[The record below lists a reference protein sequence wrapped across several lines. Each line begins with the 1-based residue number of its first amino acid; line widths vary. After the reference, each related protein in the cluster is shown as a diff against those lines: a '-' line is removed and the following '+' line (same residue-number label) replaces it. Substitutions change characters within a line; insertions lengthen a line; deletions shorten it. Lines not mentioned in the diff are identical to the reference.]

1 MKQTKCNLNFWP
13 YAITAT
19 AIFAVFKMNGTIDWS
34 WFKVL
39 LPVIVLLV
47 LDVVASL
54 AIIALSLYKV
64 KRDFKKTL
72 EEQIAAAEKR
82 SDDRIS
88 LAEKYRAACEEL
100 NKNWSRLSPEARTAR
115 FERIRNLRELMNT
128 AECVEAMRPA
138 ECNECKQREASLEL
152 SEDMKV
158 VQTDASAP
166 GELFPVENPD
176 AAMCDF
182 FKDQMNILKEK

>member
-1 MKQTKCNLNFWP
+1 MNKRKFEINLWP

-47 LDVVASL
+47 WLVVASL
-54 AIIALSLYKV
+54 VIIALSLYKV

-72 EEQIAAAEKR
+72 EEQLAAAEQR

-88 LAEKYRAACEEL
+88 LAESYLTACEEL
-100 NKNWSRLSPEARTAR
+100 NKNWSRLSPEARTAL

-128 AECVEAMRPA
+128 AERVEAMRPA
-138 ECNECKQREASLEL
+138 ECNECKQKEL
-152 SEDMKV
+152 
-158 VQTDASAP
+158 
-166 GELFPVENPD
+166 
-176 AAMCDF
+176 
-182 FKDQMNILKEK
+182 

>member
-1 MKQTKCNLNFWP
+1 MKHTKCNLNLWP

-19 AIFAVFKMNGTIDWS
+19 VIFAVFKMNGTIDWS

-47 LDVVASL
+47 WLVVASL
-54 AIIALSLYKV
+54 VIIALSLYKV

-72 EEQIAAAEKR
+72 EEQLAAAEQR

-100 NKNWSRLSPEARTAR
+100 NKNWSRLSPEARTAL

-128 AECVEAMRPA
+128 AERVEAPRPA
-138 ECNECKQREASLEL
+138 ECNECKQKEL
-152 SEDMKV
+152 
-158 VQTDASAP
+158 
-166 GELFPVENPD
+166 
-176 AAMCDF
+176 
-182 FKDQMNILKEK
+182 

>member
-19 AIFAVFKMNGTIDWS
+19 VIFAVFKMNGTIDWS

-72 EEQIAAAEKR
+72 EERLAAAEQR
-82 SDDRIS
+82 SADLTK
-88 LAEKYRAACEEL
+88 LAEIRAA
-100 NKNWSRLSPEARTAR
+100 
-115 FERIRNLRELMNT
+115 ERKKM
-128 AECVEAMRPA
+128 AE
-138 ECNECKQREASLEL
+138 EASFKIP
-152 SEDMKV
+152 EDMKNGK
-158 VQTDASAP
+158 TMTPTSKAD
-166 GELFPVENPD
+166 
-176 AAMCDF
+176 
-182 FKDQMNILKEK
+182 